1 MFNDDD
7 IVFRYTSE
15 QAEEDGILFN
25 VTRIKAVNKNGLYNY
40 VTTNLL
46 QECGYMGKD
55 DQINIPNILDL
66 LIQCDC
72 IIRKASINSPLLD
85 DLYTGKI
92 ELPNGQKQ
100 EIYIGINETG
110 KFTIMLPEDY

>member
-72 IIRKASINSPLLD
+72 IIRKEAINLQLLED
-85 DLYTGKI
+85 FYTGKI